1 MIKNKSIIKT
11 DVVVIG
17 GGPAGMMT
25 AGRAGARG
33 LSVLL
38 LEKNKTLGKK
48 LLITGGGRCNLANNI
63 PNTRA
68 LLAKYKN
75 SDQFLFS
82 AFSQFGVK
90 DTLQF
95 FKDRELATK
104 EEAEGRIFPVSNKA
118 QSVLDALVQ
127 YIKKGGVEI
136 MTSAVVADIEADE
149 KTKEF
154 HIRLKDETEIIAKSC
169 VIATGG
175 TSHPETGSTGDG
187 FVWLKNFG
195 HKIIDND
202 FALVPIALKDA
213 WAKKLSG
220 VVLSEIRLSIF
231 LNGKKEKKSGNRKG
245 KLLFTHFGIS
255 GPTVLNMSKEVG
267 ELLPAGD
274 VVIGLDLFP
283 NIDHGELK
291 KKLQNLLT
299 TESNKKIKNAL
310 GEIVTS
316 AIVSALLENTN
327 IDGET
332 ASHSIRSEDR
342 KRLVVLMKNI
352 PLNVDGLLGT
362 DKA

>member
-25 AGRAGARG
+25 AGRSGAGG
-33 LSVLL
+33 VSVLL

-104 EEAEGRIFPVSNKA
+104 EEAEGRVFPVSNKA

-213 WAKKLSG
+213 WAKIKRSG
-220 VVLSEIRLSIF
+220 VER
-231 LNGKKEKKSGNRKG
+231 
-245 KLLFTHFGIS
+245 H
-255 GPTVLNMSKEVG
+255 
-267 ELLPAGD
+267 
-274 VVIGLDLFP
+274 
-283 NIDHGELK
+283 
-291 KKLQNLLT
+291 
-299 TESNKKIKNAL
+299 
-310 GEIVTS
+310 
-316 AIVSALLENTN
+316 
-327 IDGET
+327 
-332 ASHSIRSEDR
+332 
-342 KRLVVLMKNI
+342 
-352 PLNVDGLLGT
+352 
-362 DKA
+362 